1 MGAAEVVQEGKWQ
14 ALGAAGGEEAGAEE
28 ARERRL
34 EAEGSL
40 LFAPV
45 DKAVEEE
52 YPLSEQEAAAERG

>member
-1 MGAAEVVQEGKWQ
+1 VA
-14 ALGAAGGEEAGAEE
+14 
-28 ARERRL
+28 